1 VLETNEWAGQYI
13 PIVPVY
19 GDEVNVEGKRHFI
32 SLIRFAKD
40 AAQMHNYWRTASTE
54 LVALAPKAPYIGKV
68 GAFDTDANKWATAN
82 TDVHP
87 YIEYDGDI
95 PPQRQPF
102 SGVPAGA
109 LQEAMNASDDMKAI
123 MGLYDASLGAKSNE
137 TSGKAILAR
146 ERQGDTSTFH
156 FIDNM
161 TRAIRQVGRICGD
174 LIPKIYN
181 GERIVRVIGEDES
194 NKMVKINAE
203 YEEKDGTRKLHDLTA
218 GKYDLIVKAGASYT
232 TRRQEAAVQMMELLK
247 SFPDAAP
254 IIGDLVAK
262 NLDWPGAD
270 DIAKRLKAMLPP
282 NLQEQEEEGQE
293 IPPQVQQMIQQGQ
306 QQIQEMQQALQALT
320 QENEALKKGEMSK
333 AADSQTKAQTER
345 HNMIVDIA
353 SKIVLEAMKL
363 APEKQREAADA
374 ATQTMAHLVG
384 EDAQM
389 LNDTVGNLMDVAQG
403 AEMKAAS
410 IAEVNPAA
418 PINELKSMLELL
430 IQQTIETKSAITA
443 PRQVVLQEDANG
455 KVVGGTS
462 QIVG

>member
-1 VLETNEWAGQYI
+1 
-13 PIVPVY
+13 
-19 GDEVNVEGKRHFI
+19 
-32 SLIRFAKD
+32 
-40 AAQMHNYWRTASTE
+40 
-54 LVALAPKAPYIGKV
+54 
-68 GAFDTDANKWATAN
+68 
-82 TDVHP
+82 
-87 YIEYDGDI
+87 
-95 PPQRQPF
+95 
-102 SGVPAGA
+102 
-109 LQEAMNASDDMKAI
+109 
-123 MGLYDASLGAKSNE
+123 
-137 TSGKAILAR
+137 
-146 ERQGDTSTFH
+146 
-156 FIDNM
+156 
-161 TRAIRQVGRICGD
+161 
-174 LIPKIYN
+174 
-181 GERIVRVIGEDES
+181 
-194 NKMVKINAE
+194 
-203 YEEKDGTRKLHDLTA
+203 
-218 GKYDLIVKAGASYT
+218 
-232 TRRQEAAVQMMELLK
+232 MMELLK